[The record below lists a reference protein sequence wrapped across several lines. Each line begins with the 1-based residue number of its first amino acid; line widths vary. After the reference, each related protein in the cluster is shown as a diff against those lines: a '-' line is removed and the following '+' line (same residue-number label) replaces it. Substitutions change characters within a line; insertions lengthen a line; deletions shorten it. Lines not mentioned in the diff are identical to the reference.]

1 MTQLEGDGAMKMRR
15 SVLLLVLAVLLG
27 SLVGVPCA
35 LAEGAT
41 SGPTVVVGT
50 TNDSYPPFEIPIA
63 GNTKSLGFDHDLVVA
78 VARRAGFRVDFVAL
92 GFGYIILAPGP
103 WASCGMVAAAVT
115 PLPSRRHF
123 MLFSD
128 LYFDEDPHG
137 PLAFAFPL
145 TSAGRALCTRV
156 DAALQQVKDDGT
168 WAKIYTKWFKVA
180 PSSMP

>member
-1 MTQLEGDGAMKMRR
+1 MKMRR

-41 SGPTVVVGT
+41 SGPMVVVGT
-50 TNDSYPPFEIPIA
+50 TNDSYPPFEIPVA
-63 GNTKSLGFDHDLVVA
+63 NNTKSLGFDHDLVVA
-78 VARRAGFRVDFVAL
+78 IARQAGFRVDFVAL
-92 GFGYIILAPGP
+92 NWGYIASPPGP
-103 WASCGMVAAAVT
+103 WDACDMVAAGVT

-128 LYFDEDPHG
+128 LYFNEDPHG
-137 PLAFAFPL
+137 PLAFGFPP
-145 TSAGRALCTRV
+145 TSTGAALCSQV
-156 DAALQQVKDDGT
+156 NAALRQVKDDGT

-180 PSSMP
+180 PSTIP